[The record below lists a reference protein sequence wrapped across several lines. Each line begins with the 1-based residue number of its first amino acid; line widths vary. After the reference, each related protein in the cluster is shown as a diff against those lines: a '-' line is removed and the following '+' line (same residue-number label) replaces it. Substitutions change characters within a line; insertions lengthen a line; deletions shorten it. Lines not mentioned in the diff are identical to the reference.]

1 MGQFKFI
8 HAADIHLDSPL
19 RGLEGYDGAPVDA
32 IRQASRQALINLVDL
47 AIDQDVRFVLI
58 AGDLYDGD
66 WRNFNTGLFFVAQM
80 TRLREA
86 RVPVV
91 LIAGNHDAANK
102 MTKDLPLPE
111 NVKRLSTK
119 SCDTL
124 RIEDCGVS
132 IHGQGFASAA
142 VLSDLSA
149 AYCAADPGNFN
160 IGLLHTCADGA
171 EGHERYAPCTRDGL
185 RSKGY
190 DYWALGH
197 VHKRQDLHRPGEP
210 PIVFPGNIQGRH
222 IREAGPKGCAVVTVG
237 DDHRPEA
244 DFQALDVF
252 RWECCEVDATALET
266 TYDVLDRFAE
276 ELRSLLQNRDGRPL
290 AVRVE
295 ITGACPAHEKLAAEP
310 DRWKNEIRSLAV
322 ESSGGDVWVEK
333 VNLRSRSP
341 DRADE
346 MAVQDGPVGELVQYI
361 NSLSTDGDRLT
372 QLSDELAE
380 LRRKLPIE
388 LREGPNALRI
398 DDPVWLG
405 EVLSQSRYMLI
416 ERLMSKQTVHRA

>member
-32 IRQASRQALINLVDL
+32 IRQASRQALVNLVDL
-47 AIDQDVRFVLI
+47 AIDQEVRFVLI

-86 RVPVV
+86 GVPVV

-119 SCDTL
+119 SCDSV
-124 RIEDCGVS
+124 RIDDCGVS
-132 IHGQGFASAA
+132 IHGQGFATAA
-142 VLSDLSA
+142 ILNDLSA
-149 AYCAADPGNFN
+149 AYCGADPGNFN

-171 EGHERYAPCTRDGL
+171 EGHEPYAPCTRDGL

-197 VHKRQDLHRPGEP
+197 IHKRQDLHRQGEP

-222 IREAGPKGCAVVTVG
+222 IRECGSKGCVLVTVG
-237 DDHRPEA
+237 DDHSAEVE
-244 DFQALDVF
+244 FQALDVF
-252 RWECCEVDATALET
+252 RWERCEVDATGLQTA
-266 TYDVLDRFAE
+266 YDVLDGFCE
-276 ELRSLLQNRDGRPL
+276 GLRKLLQTRDGRPL

-295 ITGACPAHEKLAAEP
+295 VTGACPAHEKMAAEP

-322 ESSGGDVWVEK
+322 ESGAGDVWVEK
-333 VNLRSRSP
+333 VSLRSRLP
-341 DRADE
+341 DRLDQRAIH
-346 MAVQDGPVGELVQYI
+346 DGPVGELVQYI
-361 NSLSTDGDRLT
+361 NSLSTDGDRLNLLT
-372 QLSDELAE
+372 NELAD
-380 LRRKLPIE
+380 LRRKLPVE
-388 LREGPNALRI
+388 LREGSDALRI
-398 DDPVWLG
+398 DDPAWLS
-405 EVLSQSRYMLI
+405 EILEQSRYMLI
-416 ERLMSKQTVHRA
+416 ERLISKQAVQRS